1 MVSNLEQ
8 IHKMGYESFLYSPA
22 LSLGVGTFMFLGL
35 ISFGSFFLSFFFKK
49 DISNN
54 NLFLLHS
61 PLIASNVLLFFF
73 FPLASLGLLNS
84 NILKITS
91 YLLLILSIHFIIN
104 IFKISFTGIS
114 KYKILILILVL
125 YFLLCLAPFTHA
137 DTLEYSLQSAVNLI
151 NTGSF
156 SKTLLPMNTKAE
168 GAGEILIALS
178 LISGTEQFANLIQY
192 GGFLSIIASFFYL
205 KKKYSYFLLLSVI
218 STPVFIFLLSSP
230 KPQLLLI
237 ANIVFIFS
245 YLFEKKLDLSKRNII
260 FFIFTVILAINFL
273 SKFSYILSSIFLF
286 IYLSYKLVS
295 KDNYKYALA
304 SSILVILILIVP
316 DYYFNYQNF
325 SSSITDYIQS
335 SLPVNIVAFK
345 QLSIAIKNIS
355 EGSRIIPLWLVVPE
369 SPKMIST
376 TIGPA
381 ILLFLL
387 FKLRKLNI
395 YYLFISLFFIIVLIF
410 GQATSRFLFE
420 GFVILQFLLV
430 CSEFRHKK
438 YFIFFKNY
446 IKLQSLVCIGIL
458 VVLVFNL
465 TPGAFSYQTRD
476 QVMMNNANG
485 YSLIKWVN
493 KNIDENDKIISTNR
507 SISLFN
513 VPAYHLVMLQ
523 YINFSNPRSEIF
535 SKFIREKKVNKIL
548 IQSNVNPGQFY
559 NCRGKLLASK
569 KNVGSLKGR
578 NPFNVSK
585 PYDASIYEFDFSNF
599 PKCLF

>member
-1 MVSNLEQ
+1 MVKDYSLLD
-8 IHKMGYESFLYSPA
+8 KMGYESFLLSPA
-22 LSLGVGTFMFLGL
+22 LSLIVGIFLFFGL
-35 ISFGSFFLSFFFKK
+35 ISFGSFFLSFLFKK

-54 NLFLLHS
+54 NIFLLHS
-61 PLIASNVLLFFF
+61 PLIGSNVLLFFF
-73 FPLASLGLLNS
+73 TPLASLGFLSNNLLKL
-84 NILKITS
+84 IS

-104 IFKISFTGIS
+104 IFKISFAGIS
-114 KYKILILILVL
+114 KYKILILILIL

-137 DTLEYSLQSAVNLI
+137 DTLDYSLQSAVNLI

-156 SKTLLPMNTKAE
+156 SKTLLPMIVKTE

-192 GGFLSIIASFFYL
+192 GGFLSIIASFFHL
-205 KKKYSYFLLLSVI
+205 KKKYNYFLLLSVI

-230 KPQLLLI
+230 KPQLMLI
-237 ANIVFIFS
+237 ANILFIFS
-245 YLFEKKLDLSKRNII
+245 YLFEKKIDISKRNKI
-260 FFIFTVILAINFL
+260 FFIFTAILTINFL
-273 SKFSYILSSIFLF
+273 SKFSYILSSVFLF

-295 KDNYKYALA
+295 KDNYKYALV
-304 SSILVILILIVP
+304 SLILVIFILIVP
-316 DYYFNYQNF
+316 DYYFSYQNF
-325 SSSITDYIQS
+325 SSSILDYIQS
-335 SLPVNIVAFK
+335 PMPVNIVAFK
-345 QLSIAIKNIS
+345 QVTIALKNIS
-355 EGSRIIPLWLVVPE
+355 EGSRIMPLWLVVPK
-369 SPKMIST
+369 SLAMIST

-381 ILLFLL
+381 ILFFLL

-430 CSEFRHKK
+430 CSEFRYKK
-438 YFIFFKNY
+438 YLIFFKNY
-446 IKLQSLVCIGIL
+446 IKLQSLACISIL
-458 VVLVFNL
+458 VVLIFNL
-465 TPGAFSYQTRD
+465 TPGAFSYKTRD

-485 YSLIKWVN
+485 YSLIKWANNNIN
-493 KNIDENDKIISTNR
+493 KNDRIISTNR

-513 VPAYHLVMLQ
+513 VPAYYLVMLQ
-523 YINFSNPRSEIF
+523 YVNFSNPGSEIF

-548 IQSNVNPGQFY
+548 IQSNVNPGKFY

-569 KNVGSLKGR
+569 KNAGSLKGR
-578 NPFNVSK
+578 NPFNLSK
-585 PYDASIYEFDFSNF
+585 PYDASIYEFDYSNF

>member
-1 MVSNLEQ
+1 MQ
-8 IHKMGYESFLYSPA
+8 INKMGYETFLYSPIF
-22 LSLGVGTFMFLGL
+22 SLVIGILLFLGL
-35 ISFGSFFLSFFFKK
+35 MSFGSFFLSFLFKK

-61 PLIASNVLLFFF
+61 PLIATNVLLFCF

-104 IFKISFTGIS
+104 IFRISFVGIT
-114 KYKILILILVL
+114 KYKILILILIL

-137 DTLEYSLQSAVNLI
+137 DTLGYSLKSAVNLI
-151 NTGSF
+151 DTGSF
-156 SKTLLPMNTKAE
+156 SKTLLPMHVKAE

-205 KKKYSYFLLLSVI
+205 KKKYNYFLLLSVI

-245 YLFEKKLDLSKRNII
+245 YLFEKKLDLSKRNKI
-260 FFIFTVILAINFL
+260 FFIFTAMLAINFL
-273 SKFSYILSSIFLF
+273 SKFSYILSSVFLF

-304 SSILVILILIVP
+304 SLILVFFILILP
-316 DYYFNYQNF
+316 DYYFSYQNF
-325 SSSITDYIQS
+325 SISILDYIQS
-335 SLPVNIVAFK
+335 PMPVNIVAFK
-345 QLSIAIKNIS
+345 QVTIVLKNIS
-355 EGSRIIPLWLVVPE
+355 EGSRIIPLWLVVPK
-369 SPKMIST
+369 SLGMIST

-381 ILLFLL
+381 ILFFLL

-395 YYLFISLFFIIVLIF
+395 YYLFISLFFIIVLIL

-438 YFIFFKNY
+438 YLIFFKNY
-446 IKLQSLVCIGIL
+446 IKLQSLACIGIL
-458 VVLVFNL
+458 IFLVFNL
-465 TPGAFSYQTRD
+465 TPGAFSYKTRD

-485 YSLIKWVN
+485 YSLIKWAN
-493 KNIDENDKIISTNR
+493 KNIDKNDKIISTNR
-507 SISLFN
+507 SLSLFN
-513 VPAYHLVMLQ
+513 VPAYYLVMLQ
-523 YINFSNPRSEIF
+523 YIDFSNSSSEIF

-548 IQSNVNPGQFY
+548 IQSNVNPGKFY

-569 KNVGSLKGR
+569 KNAGSLKGR

-585 PYDASIYEFDFSNF
+585 PYDASIYEFDYSNF